1 MTTTRARALARLRE
15 LLAGPRDETAAV
27 EARRLVEEVRQ
38 DRPVPAAEVQ
48 VRPRRREAGPES
60 EEARWRRVIAMRR
73 GGGGMSRVI
82 WPGGGGRDGE
92 SVWTAQNEAKTYLR
106 RSSPWGR

>member
-1 MTTTRARALARLRE
+1 MTTRTRALARLRE
-15 LLAGPRDETAAV
+15 LLAGPRTTVAAE

-48 VRPRRREAGPES
+48 VRPRRRREPGPES
-60 EEARWRRVIAMRR
+60 EEARWRRVIAMRH

-92 SVWTAQNEAKTYLR
+92 PVWTAQNEAKTYLR